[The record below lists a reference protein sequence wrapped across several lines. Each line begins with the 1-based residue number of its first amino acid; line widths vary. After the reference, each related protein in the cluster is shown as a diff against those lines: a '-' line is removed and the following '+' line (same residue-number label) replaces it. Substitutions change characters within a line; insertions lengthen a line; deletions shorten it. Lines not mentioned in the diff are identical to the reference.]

1 MVITLLVGGALVIAI
16 IRVKTRRR
24 RETEMAKKQ
33 KFDKEEGT
41 YDDVANGDGDSVYE
55 EIQDVMY
62 EGYYEIVGGECYYET
77 CDGESDNSKV
87 RYVKH
92 KTDNTMQGS
101 YVRMCSPKN
110 NHDVQ
115 QQSSDYLPI
124 EPTDEYL
131 QILPPS
137 PISQDND
144 NAIEH

>member
-16 IRVKTRRR
+16 FRVKARRW

-33 KFDKEEGT
+33 KFNKEM
-41 YDDVANGDGDSVYE
+41 YDDVANGDEDSDYE

-62 EGYYEIVGGECYYET
+62 EGYYEIVGGESYYET

-110 NHDVQ
+110 KHDVQ

-131 QILPPS
+131 QIEIPSS